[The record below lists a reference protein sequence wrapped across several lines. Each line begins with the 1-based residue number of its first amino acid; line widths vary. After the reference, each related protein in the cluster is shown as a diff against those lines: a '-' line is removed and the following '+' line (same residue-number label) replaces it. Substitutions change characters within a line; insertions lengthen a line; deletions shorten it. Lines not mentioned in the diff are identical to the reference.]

1 MNQLNVLWNI
11 SKQALKKLL
20 EDANIESVLELYD
33 FLQLIRTKNSSTNEN
48 QTLKECPNL
57 ENEIYDVRKE
67 LLILHKNQIYELYG
81 ERNNLK
87 TFLRTTWGVRT
98 NLMEFFRA
106 NEMTEENNAFMN
118 YMLDFGK

>member
-1 MNQLNVLWNI
+1 MYNIFHCRNLNPIYKTILRQQYYV
-11 SKQALKKLL
+11 
-20 EDANIESVLELYD
+20 
-33 FLQLIRTKNSSTNEN
+33 FLASTNEN